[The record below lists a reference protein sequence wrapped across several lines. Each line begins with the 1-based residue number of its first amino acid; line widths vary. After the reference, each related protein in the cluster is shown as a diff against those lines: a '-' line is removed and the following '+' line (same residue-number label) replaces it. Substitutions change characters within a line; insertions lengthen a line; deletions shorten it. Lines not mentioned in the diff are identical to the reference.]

1 MRIVRG
7 VVALTLAGL
16 LGACGARADGA
27 VSLPNRLGD
36 PSPLS
41 GSIDSSPI
49 GAASVMFGS
58 PASRWDGRYGM
69 LVLVGS
75 SKDEYRF
82 YDNEVG
88 PAAGLDAVLSPDG
101 RAVAATNE
109 IVDLSTGAT
118 RALPALDAEY
128 VAPQAWSPDGRL
140 VAAVA
145 YRFNYVSDEKGNEVP
160 GPGAFAALYVIEA
173 ATGQATRI
181 ADLDIWQ
188 LYDGWTV
195 AFAPDSARL
204 AYQRHDVVTVATVD
218 GRALSHFT
226 APDHRQLAGRGAWTP
241 DGRGLAL
248 VGATVC
254 CDGHEWSMYW
264 RIEVVDAVTGKANGG
279 YRSAEVGGVTV
290 LRLLGWA
297 PSGDAVAVATYPD
310 TERGKLVGFDREY
323 SYGSVKD
330 GVRSSEDVVSL
341 EYVVRAAVLELA
353 PDAPPQVLI
362 GGGENVALS
371 IDIADNAIAA
381 GRVRVAEL
389 PYWTMGRVLPF
400 FLIGL
405 ALALIAF
412 IAAIV
417 RLRRAFLRRYPLVTP
432 AEPDTRVPELV
443 S

>member
-7 VVALTLAGL
+7 VIALTLVGL

-69 LVLVGS
+69 LVLVGA

-101 RAVAATNE
+101 QALAATNE

-128 VAPQAWSPDGRL
+128 VEPQAWSPDGRL

-145 YRFNYVSDEKGNEVP
+145 YRFNYIVGEEGSYIP

-195 AFAPDSARL
+195 AFAPDSTRL

-218 GRALSHFT
+218 GRALGHFT

-248 VGATVC
+248 VGSTVC

-279 YRSAEVGGVTV
+279 YRSAEVSGVTV
-290 LRLLGWA
+290 LRLLGWG
-297 PSGDAVAVATYPD
+297 PSGHAIAVATYPD
-310 TERGKLVGFDREY
+310 IYVGELVGFDRDY
-323 SYGSVKD
+323 SSTWAG
-330 GVRSSEDVVSL
+330 GVRSSEDVVSE
-341 EYVVRAAVLELA
+341 EYVARAEVLELS
-353 PDAPPQVLI
+353 PNAPPDVLI
-362 GGGENVALS
+362 DVADGVALS
-371 IDIADNAIAA
+371 IDVTDSAIAA
-381 GRVRVAEL
+381 GRVRAAHL

-405 ALALIAF
+405 VLALIAL
-412 IAAIV
+412 IVATV

-432 AEPDTRVPELV
+432 AEPESRVPELV
-443 S
+443 P